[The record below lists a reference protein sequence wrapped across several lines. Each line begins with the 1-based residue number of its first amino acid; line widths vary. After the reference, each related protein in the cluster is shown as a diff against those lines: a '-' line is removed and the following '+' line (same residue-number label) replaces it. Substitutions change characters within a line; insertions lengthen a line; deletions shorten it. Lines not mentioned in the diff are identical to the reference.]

1 MQSICQPDED
11 LVSLGENISM
21 VMGPSLLP
29 EIINGHH
36 SLAGALQQWPT
47 KYTHLLQLKSGDK
60 YEEIVR
66 GRTTWKKKLY
76 QAS

>member
-11 LVSLGENISM
+11 SVSTGENVNM
-21 VMGPSLLP
+21 VRGTLLLP

-47 KYTHLLQLKSGDK
+47 KYTHLLQLKAGDG

-66 GRTTWKKKLY
+66 GRTTWKKKL
-76 QAS
+76 